1 MAYRITWRSRPRPD
15 NGFYAGAAATTAAAQ
30 DDLHNIGPFTEAQL
44 TELFWRVRKIKI
56 DATIG
61 WTTDADP
68 PETGT
73 DSFSVVLRRC
83 EDNFGLDEITDE
95 SVLFSTNLSG
105 ASVLFASDAEI
116 TDSGGELQFRGKI
129 GRDESGKF
137 WLIRG
142 DEPAIIFASGMESH
156 VSSYE
161 SEIAAGDME
170 VSGAVMELSG
180 GVEIPIYLVAHA
192 YPVGLGRP
200 RSVTSA
206 TCTVAVEEWFPYK
219 TTTGAAAWNTTT
231 GAAANGGPAA

>member
-1 MAYRITWRSRPRPD
+1 MSVRITWRARPRAD

-30 DDLHNIGPFTEAQL
+30 DSLHNIGPFTEAQL
-44 TELFWRVRKIKI
+44 TELFWRVRKLRI
-56 DATIG
+56 DFTIG
-61 WTTDADP
+61 WATDDDP

-83 EDNFGLDEITDE
+83 EDNFGLDEITEE

-105 ASVLFASDAEI
+105 GAVMFVSDPEI
-116 TDSGGELQFRGKI
+116 TDSGGNFQFLGKI
-129 GRDESGKF
+129 ERDESGKF
-137 WLIRG
+137 WITRG
-142 DEPAIIFASGMESH
+142 DDPAIIYAWGGESS

-161 SEIAAGDME
+161 AEIAPGDMV
-170 VSGAVMELSG
+170 VSGAALELSG
-180 GVEIPIYLVAHA
+180 AVEIPIYLVAHPTA
-192 YPVGLGRP
+192 GMGT

-206 TCTVAVEEWFPYK
+206 TCTLVAEEWFPYK